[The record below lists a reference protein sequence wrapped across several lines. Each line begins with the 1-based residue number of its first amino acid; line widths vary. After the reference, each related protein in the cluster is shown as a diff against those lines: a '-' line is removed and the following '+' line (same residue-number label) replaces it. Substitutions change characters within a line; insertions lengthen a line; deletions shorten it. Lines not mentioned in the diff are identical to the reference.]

1 MRLVTYLDG
10 DAELLGWADREHAVP
25 AGQVARGLPRTMDE
39 LIARGPEAL
48 EALRAAVPALATAV
62 EKGGIPID
70 QLQLLAPVPRPSK
83 IIAVG
88 LNYLAHAAESNEA
101 PPAKPLLFAKFP
113 SAVIGHRADITWDPG
128 LARQVDAEAE
138 LAVVIGRRTREIRP
152 EDALDHVLGY
162 TACNDVSARDLQAA
176 DGQWV
181 RAKSLDTFCPVGP
194 VLVTADEIPD
204 PQDLKIQCLLNGT
217 ASQSASTLDMH
228 FSVRHLISYC
238 SAYFTLEP
246 GDIIA
251 TGTPPGVGIYRD
263 PPVLLTDGDE
273 VAIEIERIGRL
284 VNTCRFRPTAGTVE
298 HDGPTVG
305 G

>member
-10 DAELLGWADREHAVP
+10 DAELLGWVDRGRAVP
-25 AGQVARGLPRTMDE
+25 AGQVAPGLPRTMDE

-48 EALRAAVPALATAV
+48 ETLRGAEPALATAV
-62 EKGGIPID
+62 ERGG
-70 QLQLLAPVPRPSK
+70 VP
-83 IIAVG
+83 
-88 LNYLAHAAESNEA
+88 
-101 PPAKPLLFAKFP
+101 
-113 SAVIGHRADITWDPG
+113 
-128 LARQVDAEAE
+128 VDAEAE
-138 LAVVIGRRTREIRP
+138 LAVVIGRRTREVHP
-152 EDALDHVLGY
+152 AEALDHVLGY

-181 RAKSLDTFCPVGP
+181 RAKSLDTFCPLGP

-204 PQDLKIQCLLNGT
+204 PQDLKIQCILNGT
-217 ASQSASTLDMH
+217 VTQSASTMDMH

-263 PPVLLTDGDE
+263 PPVLLSDGDE
-273 VAIEIERIGRL
+273 VAIDIERIGRL
-284 VNTCRFRPTAGTVE
+284 VNTCRFQATTGTVD
-298 HDGPTVG
+298 HDRPAVG

>member
-1 MRLVTYLDG
+1 MRLLTYLDG
-10 DAELLGWADREHAVP
+10 DAELLGWVERERAVP
-25 AGQVARGLPRTMDE
+25 TGRVAPGLPTTMDE

-48 EALRAAVPALATAV
+48 EALRAAGPALAAAV
-62 EKGGIPID
+62 KERGLPVD
-70 QLQLLAPVPRPSK
+70 QLRLLAPVPRPSK

-88 LNYLAHAAESNEA
+88 LNYLAHAAESKET
-101 PPAKPLLFAKFP
+101 PPAEPLLFAKFP
-113 SAVIGHRADITWDPG
+113 SAVIGHRAEITWDPG
-128 LARQVDAEAE
+128 LVRQVDAEAE
-138 LAVVIGRRTREIRP
+138 LAVVIGRPTREVRP
-152 EDALDHVLGY
+152 DDALSHVLGY

-204 PQDLKIQCLLNGT
+204 PQDLKIQCILNGT
-217 ASQSASTLDMH
+217 ATQSASTLDMH
-228 FSVRHLISYC
+228 FPVNHLISYC
-238 SAYFTLEP
+238 SAYFTLQP

-263 PPVLLTDGDE
+263 PPILLTDGDE

-284 VNTCRFRPTAGTVE
+284 VNTCRFRPTPATAQDDGTA
-298 HDGPTVG
+298 VG